1 MDGREYTRARRAR
14 DGDDGDDGDEGD
26 DGVRRKY
33 LLPDASSRPP
43 TDHRARARA
52 TDVFVCDGMRLQ
64 VRIVSI
70 IKSMYGEK
78 NCENMSSHRRVARE
92 SVSVVLAFSLIF
104 FEWCVFF
111 SREGLGYMSI
121 VICT

>member
-1 MDGREYTRARRAR
+1 MRGVASYPRAHARTQRAR
-14 DGDDGDDGDEGD
+14 E
-26 DGVRRKY
+26 
-33 LLPDASSRPP
+33 RPM
-43 TDHRARARA
+43 
-52 TDVFVCDGMRLQ
+52 FLCDGIRLQ

-92 SVSVVLAFSLIF
+92 SVSVVLAFSMIF
-104 FEWCVFF
+104 FEWSVFF
-111 SREGLGYMSI
+111 AREGLGYMSF